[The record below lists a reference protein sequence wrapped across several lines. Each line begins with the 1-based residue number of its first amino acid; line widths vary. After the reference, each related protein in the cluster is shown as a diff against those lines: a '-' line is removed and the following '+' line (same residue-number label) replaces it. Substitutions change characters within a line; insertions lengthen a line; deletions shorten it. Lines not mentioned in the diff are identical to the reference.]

1 MITHV
6 VVIKLKA
13 DTQDTIKQLILENL
27 NKLEGTIGVIRRWEV
42 GANIDVSSN
51 PGDIVVNSVF
61 DSLEDILT
69 FRIHPAHAAFKDFL
83 KPYLEVSYTVDYKI

>member
-42 GANIDVSSN
+42 GANIGVSSN

-61 DSLEDILT
+61 DSLEDIQT

>member
-13 DTQDTIKQLILENL
+13 DTPDTIKQLILENL
-27 NKLEGTIGVIRRWEV
+27 KKLEGSIGVIRRWEV
-42 GANIDVSSN
+42 GANIGASSN

-61 DSLEDILT
+61 DSLEDIQT
-69 FRIHPAHAAFKDFL
+69 FRIHPAHGAFKDFL
-83 KPYLEVSYTVDYKI
+83 KPYLAVSYTVDYKI

>member
-13 DTQDTIKQLILENL
+13 DTQETIKQLILKNL

-42 GANIDVSSN
+42 GANIGTSSN

-61 DSLEDILT
+61 DSLEDIQT